1 MSNLDIV
8 DIRDDIREDR
18 GGVDQFNTDNMAGGQ
33 LTVLR
38 ETTARF
44 ENMLSDLSRSFFERG
59 IAQIEQQ
66 ILNGDAVINNP
77 LKVGYLSQ
85 LGFDVSGGKIPKFF
99 TDIFGDNETLPA
111 LQVATSF
118 GYTEA
123 QFQNI
128 PAQAERIAAEGG
140 GNTNVIGEIAGTLT
154 DAQILDAKSEIVR
167 KVLEVANDPNQVLI
181 TSPELTGNKEID
193 DFIKAVF
200 RGVDYH
206 HQDGVLGNEP
216 FKDWLKENNPAAYED
231 TYPEN
236 ESEEEQAAIVD
247 NEGTAGVDITTL
259 PGTGIQINPD
269 GSVTSTGD
277 VGVTNNPAG
286 GGTETT
292 TAGAETTTNTDP
304 TNNPAG
310 GTETGGNQMPNEGDL
325 DRNANGDI
333 VRYEGGQWVVVQDF
347 DDLGTS
353 TSDTN
358 DTFWDDFTTIFNLM
372 RGGSG
377 SMSQDQIQGLTN
389 IVRDLIG
396 DVTTTSEG
404 GSVGDTTATGGNIE
418 DVDIA
423 GGTATA
429 AGGAG
434 GNVTSQ
440 IEQEIG
446 DYIATL
452 ENVGNI
458 EEGAITT
465 EGGAGGAGGMS
476 DVDIGATDIDVGGS
490 SVGNV
495 ETGASTATVGNVST
509 GASTATGGNVEE
521 GAITNT
527 IGDLLA
533 EGAVTASGG
542 AGGTVGNVETGAS
555 TSTST
560 GGSVGN
566 VGGGNVGNVAGGSV
580 GNISTEGTVGNI
592 NLDTAGTV
600 GNVGGGA
607 GGAGGSATIETGAAV
622 GGAGGL
628 GGAGGSVG
636 NIGLNTAGTV
646 GNVGGGSSVIE
657 TGAAQGGQGGSS
669 TAAGGTSNVNV
680 DTSGFGDA
688 ISSLGSTI
696 GGSVG
701 DMMNV
706 LSTILGGQ
714 ADATT
719 TASGNSLAG
728 ILAQEAANRY
738 IADKAAESQANV
750 LAFQQK
756 QYDDAIA
763 RMQPFYDM
771 GVIGAQEVLP
781 EYITA
786 AKNDITYNEFDPF
799 NAEDP
804 TLRFLQDE
812 MRRQVEASAAAGGRL
827 NTGGT
832 LTDLQDRS
840 ANIALARSGELQN
853 INDQQNFELRE
864 RDRYDFKKLQDLI
877 KDSQTA
883 GVTMSGQDQ
892 VFSGLMTPY
901 ADEMYNAQAAGKVKS
916 AQNYYN
922 MFQNLFGG

>member
-1 MSNLDIV
+1 MSEVDTLD
-8 DIRDDIREDR
+8 
-18 GGVDQFNTDNMAGGQ
+18 QGQ
-33 LTVLR
+33 MDGLWKQKAN
-38 ETTARF
+38 ETTATLQRLLDNTASGF
-44 ENMLSDLSRSFFERG
+44 LD
-59 IAQIEQQ
+59 IALREIQTQIN
-66 ILNGDAVINNP
+66 NGDAVINNP
-77 LKVGYLSQ
+77 LKVGFLSQ

-140 GNTNVIGEIAGTLT
+140 GNTNAIGEIAGTLT

-206 HQDGVLGNEP
+206 HQDGVLGNETL
-216 FKDWLKENNPAAYED
+216 KDWLKENNPAAYED

-236 ESEEEQAAIVD
+236 ESEEEQPVIAND
-247 NEGTAGVDITTL
+247 EGTAGVDITTL

-277 VGVTNNPAG
+277 VGVTNTGDNDPTNNPAG

-292 TAGAETTTNTDP
+292 SGAGTTTNTDP

-325 DRNANGDI
+325 DKNANGDI

-542 AGGTVGNVETGAS
+542 AGGNVGNVETGAS

-580 GNISTEGTVGNI
+580 GNIST
-592 NLDTAGTV
+592 AGTV

-607 GGAGGSATIETGAAV
+607 GGAGG
-622 GGAGGL
+622 L
-628 GGAGGSVG
+628 GGAGGNVG
-636 NIGLNTAGTV
+636 NIDLNTAGTV

-719 TASGNSLAG
+719 TASGNNLAG

-738 IADKAAESQANV
+738 IADKAADSQANV

-756 QYDDAIA
+756 QYDDAIS

-853 INDQQNFELRE
+853 INDQQNFELRA
-864 RDRYDFKKLQDLI
+864 RDQYDFDKLQSLI
-877 KDSQTA
+877 TGAQDA
-883 GVTMSGQDQ
+883 GTTMSGSDKA
-892 VFSGLMTPY
+892 FSATMTPY
-901 ADEMYNAQAAGKVKS
+901 AQAMYESQAGEKARRG
-916 AQNYYN
+916 QNYYN
-922 MFQNLFGG
+922 MFQNLFGGP

>member
-1 MSNLDIV
+1 MSEFSSFNFASSPNYNDQVI
-8 DIRDDIREDR
+8 DGSTNPARSFRDFLNENR
-18 GGVDQFNTDNMAGGQ
+18 GGLRNGDHGNPNPLLRILPALYNGNFTVGQ
-33 LTVLR
+33 ALAIL
-38 ETTARF
+38 F
-44 ENMLSDLSRSFFERG
+44 SGSYSDLSQEAIDNATNDYLTPTDQAVKAISSVLG
-59 IAQIEQQ
+59 IPSADVADQ
-66 ILNGDAVINNP
+66 ILQHNAVANP
-77 LKVGYLSQ
+77 EKAATDKNPYAE
-85 LGFDVSGGKIPKFF
+85 LGNP
-99 TDIFGDNETLPA
+99 
-111 LQVATSF
+111 Q
-118 GYTEA
+118 
-123 QFQNI
+123 
-128 PAQAERIAAEGG
+128 

-193 DFIKAVF
+193 DFIEAVF

-206 HQDGVLGNEP
+206 HQDGVLGNETL
-216 FKDWLKENNPAAYED
+216 KDWLKENNPAAYEA

-236 ESEEEQAAIVD
+236 ESEEEQAATVD

-277 VGVTNNPAG
+277 VGVTNTGDNDPTNNPAG

-292 TAGAETTTNTDP
+292 SGAGTTTNTDP

-389 IVRDLIG
+389 IVKDLIG
-396 DVTTTSEG
+396 EITTTSEG
-404 GSVGDTTATGGNIE
+404 GSVGNTTATGGNIE

-542 AGGTVGNVETGAS
+542 AGGNVGNVETGAS

-580 GNISTEGTVGNI
+580 GNIST
-592 NLDTAGTV
+592 AGTV

-607 GGAGGSATIETGAAV
+607 GGAGG
-622 GGAGGL
+622 L
-628 GGAGGSVG
+628 GGAGGNVG
-636 NIGLNTAGTV
+636 NIDLNTAGTV

-719 TASGNSLAG
+719 TASGNNLAG

-738 IADKAAESQANV
+738 IADKAADSQANV

-756 QYDDAIA
+756 QYDDAIS

-771 GVIGAQEVLP
+771 GVTSAQEVLP

-832 LTDLQDRS
+832 LTDLQDRV
-840 ANIALARSGELQN
+840 RKYCTG
-853 INDQQNFELRE
+853 
-864 RDRYDFKKLQDLI
+864 
-877 KDSQTA
+877 
-883 GVTMSGQDQ
+883 
-892 VFSGLMTPY
+892 
-901 ADEMYNAQAAGKVKS
+901 
-916 AQNYYN
+916 
-922 MFQNLFGG
+922 

>member
-1 MSNLDIV
+1 MSEFSSFNFASSPNYNDQVI
-8 DIRDDIREDR
+8 DGSTNPARSFRDFLNENR
-18 GGVDQFNTDNMAGGQ
+18 GGLRNGDHGNPNPLLRILPALYNGNFTVGQ
-33 LTVLR
+33 ALAIL
-38 ETTARF
+38 F
-44 ENMLSDLSRSFFERG
+44 SGSYSDLSQEAIDNATNDYLTPTDQAVKAISSVLG
-59 IAQIEQQ
+59 IPSADVADQ
-66 ILNGDAVINNP
+66 ILQHNAVANP
-77 LKVGYLSQ
+77 EKAATDKNPYAE
-85 LGFDVSGGKIPKFF
+85 LGNP
-99 TDIFGDNETLPA
+99 
-111 LQVATSF
+111 Q
-118 GYTEA
+118 
-123 QFQNI
+123 
-128 PAQAERIAAEGG
+128 

-193 DFIKAVF
+193 DFIEAVF

-206 HQDGVLGNEP
+206 HQDGVLGNETL
-216 FKDWLKENNPAAYED
+216 KDWLKENNPAAYEA

-236 ESEEEQAAIVD
+236 ESEEEQAATVD

-277 VGVTNNPAG
+277 VGVTNTGDNDPTNNPAG

-292 TAGAETTTNTDP
+292 SGAGTTTNTDP

-542 AGGTVGNVETGAS
+542 AGGNVGNVETGAS

-580 GNISTEGTVGNI
+580 GNIST
-592 NLDTAGTV
+592 AGTV

-607 GGAGGSATIETGAAV
+607 GGAGG
-622 GGAGGL
+622 L
-628 GGAGGSVG
+628 GGAGGNVG
-636 NIGLNTAGTV
+636 NIDLNTAGTV

-719 TASGNSLAG
+719 TASGNNLAG

-738 IADKAAESQANV
+738 IADKAADSQANV

-756 QYDDAIA
+756 QYDDAIS

-864 RDRYDFKKLQDLI
+864 RDRYDFRKLQDLI

-892 VFSGLMTPY
+892 AFSGLMTPY
-901 ADEMYNAQAAGKVKS
+901 ADEMYNAQAAGKARS

>member
-1 MSNLDIV
+1 MSEFSSFNFASSPNYNDQVI
-8 DIRDDIREDR
+8 DGSTNPARSFRDFLNENR
-18 GGVDQFNTDNMAGGQ
+18 GGLRNGDHGNPNPLLRILPALYNGNFTVGQ
-33 LTVLR
+33 ALAIL
-38 ETTARF
+38 F
-44 ENMLSDLSRSFFERG
+44 SGSYSDLSQEAIDNATNDYLTPTDQAVKAISSVLG
-59 IAQIEQQ
+59 IPSADVADQ
-66 ILNGDAVINNP
+66 ILQHNAVANP
-77 LKVGYLSQ
+77 EKAATDKNPYAE
-85 LGFDVSGGKIPKFF
+85 LGNP
-99 TDIFGDNETLPA
+99 
-111 LQVATSF
+111 Q
-118 GYTEA
+118 
-123 QFQNI
+123 
-128 PAQAERIAAEGG
+128 

-193 DFIKAVF
+193 DFIEAVF

-206 HQDGVLGNEP
+206 HQDGVLGNETL
-216 FKDWLKENNPAAYED
+216 KDWLKENNPAAYEA
-231 TYPEN
+231 TYPDN
-236 ESEEEQAAIVD
+236 ESEEEQAATVD

-277 VGVTNNPAG
+277 VGVTNTGDNDPTNNPAG

-292 TAGAETTTNTDP
+292 SGAGTTTNTDP

-325 DRNANGDI
+325 DKNANGDI

-389 IVRDLIG
+389 IVKDLIG
-396 DVTTTSEG
+396 EITTTSEG

-542 AGGTVGNVETGAS
+542 AGGNVGNVETGAS

-580 GNISTEGTVGNI
+580 GNIST
-592 NLDTAGTV
+592 AGTV

-607 GGAGGSATIETGAAV
+607 GGAGG
-622 GGAGGL
+622 L
-628 GGAGGSVG
+628 GGAGGNVG
-636 NIGLNTAGTV
+636 NIDLNTAGTV

-719 TASGNSLAG
+719 TASGNNLAG

-738 IADKAAESQANV
+738 IADKAADSQANV

-756 QYDDAIA
+756 QYDDAIS

-864 RDRYDFKKLQDLI
+864 RDRYDFEKLQDLI
-877 KDSQTA
+877 KDSQSA

-892 VFSGLMTPY
+892 AFSGLMTPY
-901 ADEMYNAQAAGKVKS
+901 ADEMYNAQAAGKARS

>member
-1 MSNLDIV
+1 MSNLDTF
-8 DIRDDIREDR
+8 DIRDDINEDR
-18 GGVDQFNTDNMAGGQ
+18 GAVDQFNTDNMAGGQ

-59 IAQIEQQ
+59 VAQIEQQ

-99 TDIFGDNETLPA
+99 TDIFGNNETLPA

-123 QFQNI
+123 QFQDI
-128 PAQAERIAAEGG
+128 PAQADRIAAEGG
-140 GNTNVIGEIAGTLT
+140 GNTNVIGDIAGTLT

-167 KVLEVANDPNQVLI
+167 QVLEVVTDPNQVLI
-181 TSPELTGNKEID
+181 TSPALTGNKEVD
-193 DFIKAVF
+193 DFIEAVF
-200 RGVDYH
+200 RGIDYH

-216 FKDWLKENNPAAYED
+216 FKDWLKENNPEAYD
-231 TYPEN
+231 DAYPEEN
-236 ESEEEQAAIVD
+236 AEEAVAENPVIQDDSEL
-247 NEGTAGVDITTL
+247 TVDITTL

-277 VGVTNNPAG
+277 AGVSNDPTNNPAG
-286 GGTETT
+286 GSTETT
-292 TAGAETTTNTDP
+292 SGAGTTTNTDS

-310 GTETGGNQMPNEGDL
+310 GTETGGNQMDNEGDL
-325 DRNANGDI
+325 GRNADGDL

-347 DDLGTS
+347 NDLGTS

-372 RGGSG
+372 RGDSG

-389 IVRDLIG
+389 IVKDLIG
-396 DVTTTSEG
+396 EITTTSEG
-404 GSVGDTTATGGNIE
+404 GAGGSVGDLDIEGGTAYGGEATGGSVGDTSATGGT
-418 DVDIA
+418 
-423 GGTATA
+423 GGS
-429 AGGAG
+429 
-434 GNVTSQ
+434 VTSQ

-446 DYIATL
+446 DYIATIGDTTATGGS
-452 ENVGNI
+452 VGDTTSGDVTSDI
-458 EEGAITT
+458 EFGDTT
-465 EGGAGGAGGMS
+465 FGDTSAEGG
-476 DVDIGATDIDVGGS
+476 
-490 SVGNV
+490 SVGD
-495 ETGASTATVGNVST
+495 TTSGDVSSEIEFGDT
-509 GASTATGGNVEE
+509 TFGDTTFGDTSATGGNVEE

-542 AGGTVGNVETGAS
+542 EGGLGGAGGL
-555 TSTST
+555 

-566 VGGGNVGNVAGGSV
+566 VGGGNVGNVGGGSV
-580 GNISTEGTVGNI
+580 GNISTEGTVGN
-592 NLDTAGTV
+592 
-600 GNVGGGA
+600 VGGGA
-607 GGAGGSATIETGAAV
+607 ATIEAGAAE
-622 GGAGGL
+622 
-628 GGAGGSVG
+628 GGSVG
-636 NIGLNTAGTV
+636 NV
-646 GNVGGGSSVIE
+646 E
-657 TGAAQGGQGGSS
+657 TGAS
-669 TAAGGTSNVNV
+669 TSTSAGGTSNVNV

-719 TASGNSLAG
+719 TASGNNLAG

-738 IADKAAESQANV
+738 QADKAAESQENV
-750 LAFQQK
+750 LAFQRD
-756 QYDDAIA
+756 QYDDAIL

-771 GVIGAQEVLP
+771 GVTSAQEVLP

-812 MRRQVEASAAAGGRL
+812 MRRQVEATAAAGGRL

-864 RDRYDFKKLQDLI
+864 RDDYDFKKLQDLI
-877 KDSQTA
+877 KDSQQA
-883 GVTMSGQDQ
+883 GVTMSGQDRA
-892 VFSGLMTPY
+892 FSQLMSPY
-901 ADEMYNAQAAGKVKS
+901 ADEMYNAQAAGKARS

-922 MFQNLFGG
+922 MFQNLFGGP

>member
-1 MSNLDIV
+1 MSEFSSFNFASSPNYNDQVI
-8 DIRDDIREDR
+8 DGSTNPARSFRDFLNENR
-18 GGVDQFNTDNMAGGQ
+18 GGLRNGDHGNPNPLLRILPALYNGNFTVGQ
-33 LTVLR
+33 ALAIL
-38 ETTARF
+38 F
-44 ENMLSDLSRSFFERG
+44 SGSYSDLSQEAIDNATNDYLTPTDQAVKAISSVLG
-59 IAQIEQQ
+59 IPYADVADQ
-66 ILNGDAVINNP
+66 ILQHNAVANP
-77 LKVGYLSQ
+77 EKAATDKNPYAE
-85 LGFDVSGGKIPKFF
+85 LGNP
-99 TDIFGDNETLPA
+99 
-111 LQVATSF
+111 Q
-118 GYTEA
+118 
-123 QFQNI
+123 
-128 PAQAERIAAEGG
+128 

-181 TSPELTGNKEID
+181 TSPALTGNKEID
-193 DFIKAVF
+193 DFIEAVF

-206 HQDGVLGNEP
+206 HQDGVLGNETL
-216 FKDWLKENNPAAYED
+216 KDWLKENNPAAYEA
-231 TYPEN
+231 TYPDN
-236 ESEEEQAAIVD
+236 ESEQEQAATVD
-247 NEGTAGVDITTL
+247 NEGAAGVDITTL

-292 TAGAETTTNTDP
+292 SGAGTTTNTDP

-310 GTETGGNQMPNEGDL
+310 GTETGGNEMPNEGDL
-325 DRNANGDI
+325 DRNADGDL
-333 VRYEGGQWVVVQDF
+333 VRYQGGQWVVVQDF
-347 DDLGTS
+347 NDLGTS
-353 TSDTN
+353 DSN

-372 RGGSG
+372 RGGRG

-404 GSVGDTTATGGNIE
+404 GSVGNTTATGGNIE

-458 EEGAITT
+458 EEGAITA
-465 EGGAGGAGGMS
+465 EGGTS
-476 DVDIGATDIDVGGS
+476 DVDIGATDIDVGGATIGDTTATGG
-490 SVGNV
+490 SVGDTT
-495 ETGASTATVGNVST
+495 TGDITSDIEFGDTTFGDTTFGDTSATGGAGGAGGAGGSVGNVST

-542 AGGTVGNVETGAS
+542 AGGNVGNVETGAS

-566 VGGGNVGNVAGGSV
+566 VAGGSV
-580 GNISTEGTVGNI
+580 GNIS
-592 NLDTAGTV
+592 
-600 GNVGGGA
+600 
-607 GGAGGSATIETGAAV
+607 
-622 GGAGGL
+622 
-628 GGAGGSVG
+628 
-636 NIGLNTAGTV
+636 TAGTV

-688 ISSLGSTI
+688 IGSLGDTI
-696 GGSVG
+696 GGTVG
-701 DMMNV
+701 NVMNV

-714 ADATT
+714 SDATT
-719 TASGNSLAG
+719 AASGNSLAG

-771 GVIGAQEVLP
+771 GVTSAQEVLP

-853 INDQQNFELRE
+853 INDQRNFELRA
-864 RDRYDFKKLQDLI
+864 RDQYDFRKLQDLI

-892 VFSGLMTPY
+892 AFSGLMTPY

>member
-216 FKDWLKENNPAAYED
+216 FKDWLKENNPAAYEA
-231 TYPEN
+231 TYPDN
-236 ESEEEQAAIVD
+236 ESEEEQAATVD

-292 TAGAETTTNTDP
+292 SGAGTTTNTDP

-389 IVRDLIG
+389 IVKDLIG
-396 DVTTTSEG
+396 EITTTSEG
-404 GSVGDTTATGGNIE
+404 GSVGNTTATGGNIE

-542 AGGTVGNVETGAS
+542 AGGNVGNVETGAS

-580 GNISTEGTVGNI
+580 GNIST
-592 NLDTAGTV
+592 AGTV

-607 GGAGGSATIETGAAV
+607 

-719 TASGNSLAG
+719 TASGNNLAG

-738 IADKAAESQANV
+738 IADKAADSQANV

-756 QYDDAIA
+756 QYDDAIS

-771 GVIGAQEVLP
+771 GVTSAQEVLP

-853 INDQQNFELRE
+853 INDQQNFELRA
-864 RDRYDFKKLQDLI
+864 RDQYDFDKLQSLI
-877 KDSQTA
+877 TGAQDA
-883 GVTMSGQDQ
+883 GTTMSGSDKA
-892 VFSGLMTPY
+892 FSATMTPY
-901 ADEMYNAQAAGKVKS
+901 AQAMYESQAGEKARRG
-916 AQNYYN
+916 QNYYN
-922 MFQNLFGG
+922 IFQNLFGGS

>member
-1 MSNLDIV
+1 MSAEFDARDNLAPTPYEEEMD
-8 DIRDDIREDR
+8 ELFDR
-18 GGVDQFNTDNMAGGQ
+18 KAD
-33 LTVLR
+33 
-38 ETTARF
+38 ETTATLQRLLDNTASGF
-44 ENMLSDLSRSFFERG
+44 LD
-59 IAQIEQQ
+59 IALREIQTQIN
-66 ILNGDAVINNP
+66 NGDAVINNP
-77 LKVGYLSQ
+77 LKVGFLSQ

-206 HQDGVLGNEP
+206 HQDGVLGNETL
-216 FKDWLKENNPAAYED
+216 KDWLKENNPAAYEA
-231 TYPEN
+231 TYPDN
-236 ESEEEQAAIVD
+236 ESEEEQAATVD

-292 TAGAETTTNTDP
+292 SGAGTTTNTDP

-325 DRNANGDI
+325 DRNADGDL
-333 VRYEGGQWVVVQDF
+333 VRYQGGQWVVVQDF
-347 DDLGTS
+347 NDLGTS
-353 TSDTN
+353 DSN

-396 DVTTTSEG
+396 NVTTTSEG
-404 GSVGDTTATGGNIE
+404 GSVGNTTATGGNIE

-495 ETGASTATVGNVST
+495 STGASTATVGNVST

-542 AGGTVGNVETGAS
+542 AGGNVGNVETGAS

-580 GNISTEGTVGNI
+580 GNIST
-592 NLDTAGTV
+592 AGTV

-607 GGAGGSATIETGAAV
+607 GGAGG
-622 GGAGGL
+622 L
-628 GGAGGSVG
+628 GGAGGNVG

-688 ISSLGSTI
+688 IGSLGDTI
-696 GGSVG
+696 GGTVG
-701 DMMNV
+701 NVMNV

-714 ADATT
+714 SDATT
-719 TASGNSLAG
+719 TASGNNLAG

-738 IADKAAESQANV
+738 QADKAAESQANV

-756 QYDDAIA
+756 QYDDAIS

-771 GVIGAQEVLP
+771 GVTSAQEVLP

-812 MRRQVEASAAAGGRL
+812 MRRQVEATAAAGGRL

-853 INDQQNFELRE
+853 INDQRNFELRA
-864 RDRYDFKKLQDLI
+864 RDQYDFDKLQSLI
-877 KDSQTA
+877 TGAQDA
-883 GVTMSGQDQ
+883 GTTMSGSDKA
-892 VFSGLMTPY
+892 FSATMTPY
-901 ADEMYNAQAAGKVKS
+901 AQAMYESQAGEKARRG
-916 AQNYYN
+916 QNYYN
-922 MFQNLFGG
+922 MFQNLFGGS

>member
-1 MSNLDIV
+1 MSEVDTRDNLAPTPYETEMDQLF
-8 DIRDDIREDR
+8 DR
-18 GGVDQFNTDNMAGGQ
+18 KAD
-33 LTVLR
+33 
-38 ETTARF
+38 ETTATLQRLLDNTASGF
-44 ENMLSDLSRSFFERG
+44 LD
-59 IAQIEQQ
+59 IALREIQTQIN
-66 ILNGDAVINNP
+66 NGDAVINNP
-77 LKVGYLSQ
+77 LKVGFLSQ

-206 HQDGVLGNEP
+206 HQDGVLGNETL
-216 FKDWLKENNPAAYED
+216 KDWLKENNPAAYED

-236 ESEEEQAAIVD
+236 ESEEEQPVIAND
-247 NEGTAGVDITTL
+247 EGTAGVDITTL

-292 TAGAETTTNTDP
+292 SGAGTTTNTDP

-465 EGGAGGAGGMS
+465 EGGAGGAGG
-476 DVDIGATDIDVGGS
+476 
-490 SVGNV
+490 
-495 ETGASTATVGNVST
+495 
-509 GASTATGGNVEE
+509 
-521 GAITNT
+521 
-527 IGDLLA
+527 L
-533 EGAVTASGG
+533 GG
-542 AGGTVGNVETGAS
+542 A
-555 TSTST
+555 
-560 GGSVGN
+560 
-566 VGGGNVGNVAGGSV
+566 GGNVGN
-580 GNISTEGTVGNI
+580 I
-592 NLDTAGTV
+592 D
-600 GNVGGGA
+600 
-607 GGAGGSATIETGAAV
+607 
-622 GGAGGL
+622 
-628 GGAGGSVG
+628 
-636 NIGLNTAGTV
+636 LNTAGTV

-750 LAFQQK
+750 LAFQKK

>member
-1 MSNLDIV
+1 MSEVDTRDNLAPTPYETEMDQLF
-8 DIRDDIREDR
+8 DR
-18 GGVDQFNTDNMAGGQ
+18 KAD
-33 LTVLR
+33 
-38 ETTARF
+38 ETTATLQRLLDNTASGF
-44 ENMLSDLSRSFFERG
+44 LD
-59 IAQIEQQ
+59 IALREIQTQIN
-66 ILNGDAVINNP
+66 NGDAVINNP
-77 LKVGYLSQ
+77 LKVGFLSQ

-236 ESEEEQAAIVD
+236 ESEEEQPVIAND
-247 NEGTAGVDITTL
+247 EGTAGVDITTL

-277 VGVTNNPAG
+277 VGVTNTGDNDPTNNPAG

-542 AGGTVGNVETGAS
+542 AGGNVGNVETGAS

-580 GNISTEGTVGNI
+580 GNIST
-592 NLDTAGTV
+592 AGTV

-607 GGAGGSATIETGAAV
+607 GGAGG
-622 GGAGGL
+622 L
-628 GGAGGSVG
+628 GGAGGNVG
-636 NIGLNTAGTV
+636 NIDLNTAGTV

-750 LAFQQK
+750 LAFQKK

-901 ADEMYNAQAAGKVKS
+901 ADEMYNAQAAVQVKS
-916 AQNYYN
+916 AQIYYN
-922 MFQNLFGG
+922 IFKL

>member
-99 TDIFGDNETLPA
+99 TDIFGNNETLPA

-123 QFQNI
+123 QFQDI

-181 TSPELTGNKEID
+181 TSPALTGNKEID
-193 DFIKAVF
+193 DFIEAVF

-206 HQDGVLGNEP
+206 HQDGVLGNETL
-216 FKDWLKENNPAAYED
+216 KDWLKENNPAAYEN

-236 ESEEEQAAIVD
+236 ESEEEQAATVD

-277 VGVTNNPAG
+277 VGVTNTGDIDIPGGTAYGGEVTNDPTNNPAG
-286 GGTETT
+286 GGTETN
-292 TAGAETTTNTDP
+292 TAGADTNTNTDP

-325 DRNANGDI
+325 DRNENGEI

-347 DDLGTS
+347 NDLGTS
-353 TSDTN
+353 DSN

-389 IVRDLIG
+389 IVKDLIG
-396 DVTTTSEG
+396 EITTTSEG
-404 GSVGDTTATGGNIE
+404 GSVGNTTATGGNIE

-542 AGGTVGNVETGAS
+542 AGGNVGNVETGAS

-600 GNVGGGA
+600 GNVGGG
-607 GGAGGSATIETGAAV
+607 
-622 GGAGGL
+622 
-628 GGAGGSVG
+628 
-636 NIGLNTAGTV
+636 
-646 GNVGGGSSVIE
+646 SSVIE

-688 ISSLGSTI
+688 IGSLGDTI
-696 GGSVG
+696 GGTVG
-701 DMMNV
+701 NVMNV

-719 TASGNSLAG
+719 TASGNNLAG

-738 IADKAAESQANV
+738 EADKAAESQANV

-756 QYDDAIA
+756 QYDDAIS

-771 GVIGAQEVLP
+771 GVTSAQEVLP

-864 RDRYDFKKLQDLI
+864 RDQYDFRKLQDLI
-877 KDSQTA
+877 KGSQSA

-892 VFSGLMTPY
+892 AFSQAMTPY
-901 ADEMYNAQAAGKVKS
+901 AQTMYESQAGEKARRG
-916 AQNYYN
+916 QNYYN
-922 MFQNLFGG
+922 IFQNLFGGS

>member
-1 MSNLDIV
+1 MSEVDTLDSGTF
-8 DIRDDIREDR
+8 D
-18 GGVDQFNTDNMAGGQ
+18 GLWAQKAS
-33 LTVLR
+33 
-38 ETTARF
+38 ETTATFQRLLDTTSAGF
-44 ENMLSDLSRSFFERG
+44 LN
-59 IAQIEQQ
+59 IAVGEIKAQLASGAAI
-66 ILNGDAVINNP
+66 INNP
-77 LKVGYLSQ
+77 LKVGFLSQ
-85 LGFDVSGGKIPKFF
+85 LGFDISGGKIPAFF
-99 TDIFGDNETLPA
+99 EGIFGKNDTIPA
-111 LQVATSF
+111 LEVATSF
-118 GYTEA
+118 GLTEA
-123 QFQNI
+123 QFQDI
-128 PAQAERIAAEGG
+128 PAQADRIAAEGG
-140 GNTNVIGEIAGTLT
+140 GNTNVIGDIAGTLT

-167 KVLEVANDPNQVLI
+167 QVLEVVTDPNQVLI
-181 TSPELTGNKEID
+181 TSPALTGNKEVD
-193 DFIKAVF
+193 DFIEAVF
-200 RGVDYH
+200 RGIDYH
-206 HQDGVLGNEP
+206 HETGILKNETL
-216 FKDWLKENNPAAYED
+216 KNWLKENNPDAYD
-231 TYPEN
+231 DAYPEEN
-236 ESEEEQAAIVD
+236 AEEAVAENPVIQDDSEL
-247 NEGTAGVDITTL
+247 TVDITTL

-277 VGVTNNPAG
+277 AGVSNDPTNNPAG
-286 GGTETT
+286 GSTETT
-292 TAGAETTTNTDP
+292 SGAGTTTNTDP

-310 GTETGGNQMPNEGDL
+310 GTETGGNEMPYEGKL
-325 DRNANGDI
+325 DRNADGDL

-347 DDLGTS
+347 NDLGTS

-372 RGGSG
+372 RSDSG

-389 IVRDLIG
+389 IVKDLIG
-396 DVTTTSEG
+396 EITTTSEG
-404 GSVGDTTATGGNIE
+404 GAGGSVGDLDIE
-418 DVDIA
+418 
-423 GGTATA
+423 GGTAYGGEAT
-429 AGGAG
+429 GGAG

-476 DVDIGATDIDVGGS
+476 DVDIGATDIDASSTVEVGDQTTTIEEGAFD
-490 SVGNV
+490 V
-495 ETGASTATVGNVST
+495 EGGAGGASTATVGNVST

-542 AGGTVGNVETGAS
+542 AGGL
-555 TSTST
+555 

-566 VGGGNVGNVAGGSV
+566 VGGGNVGNVGGGSV
-580 GNISTEGTVGNI
+580 GNISTEGTVGN
-592 NLDTAGTV
+592 
-600 GNVGGGA
+600 VGGGA
-607 GGAGGSATIETGAAV
+607 ATIEAGAAE
-622 GGAGGL
+622 
-628 GGAGGSVG
+628 GGSVG
-636 NIGLNTAGTV
+636 NV
-646 GNVGGGSSVIE
+646 E
-657 TGAAQGGQGGSS
+657 TGAS
-669 TAAGGTSNVNV
+669 TSTSAGGTSNVNV

-719 TASGNSLAG
+719 AASGNNLAG

-738 IADKAAESQANV
+738 TADKAADSQANV

-756 QYDDAIA
+756 QYDDAIS

-771 GVIGAQEVLP
+771 GVTSAQEVLP

-864 RDRYDFKKLQDLI
+864 RDQYDFRKLQDLI
-877 KDSQTA
+877 KDSQSA

-892 VFSGLMTPY
+892 AFSQAMTPY
-901 ADEMYNAQAAGKVKS
+901 AQTMYESQAGEKARRG
-916 AQNYYN
+916 QNYYN
-922 MFQNLFGG
+922 MFQNYFGGP

>member
-216 FKDWLKENNPAAYED
+216 FKDWLKENNPAAYEA
-231 TYPEN
+231 TYPDN
-236 ESEEEQAAIVD
+236 ESEEEQAATVD

-292 TAGAETTTNTDP
+292 SGAGTTTNTDP

-389 IVRDLIG
+389 IVKDLIG
-396 DVTTTSEG
+396 EITTTSEG
-404 GSVGDTTATGGNIE
+404 GSVGNTTATGGNIE

-542 AGGTVGNVETGAS
+542 AGGNVGNVETGAS

-580 GNISTEGTVGNI
+580 GNIST
-592 NLDTAGTV
+592 AGTV

-607 GGAGGSATIETGAAV
+607 GGAGG
-622 GGAGGL
+622 L
-628 GGAGGSVG
+628 GGAGGNVG
-636 NIGLNTAGTV
+636 NIDLNTAGTV

-719 TASGNSLAG
+719 TASGNNLAG

-738 IADKAAESQANV
+738 IADKAADSQANV

-756 QYDDAIA
+756 QYDDAIS

-771 GVIGAQEVLP
+771 GVTSAQEVLP

-864 RDRYDFKKLQDLI
+864 RDRYDFRKLQDLI

-892 VFSGLMTPY
+892 AFSGLMTPY
-901 ADEMYNAQAAGKVKS
+901 ADEMYNAQAAGKARS

>member
-1 MSNLDIV
+1 MCQGAKSPNSLQISLA
-8 DIRDDIREDR
+8 ITKRCPHYKWQHPLAI
-18 GGVDQFNTDNMAGGQ
+18 QK
-33 LTVLR
+33 
-38 ETTARF
+38 
-44 ENMLSDLSRSFFERG
+44 RSFKTF
-59 IAQIEQQ
+59 
-66 ILNGDAVINNP
+66 
-77 LKVGYLSQ
+77 Q
-85 LGFDVSGGKIPKFF
+85 LRRKG
-99 TDIFGDNETLPA
+99 
-111 LQVATSF
+111 LQ
-118 GYTEA
+118 
-123 QFQNI
+123 
-128 PAQAERIAAEGG
+128 RKG

-206 HQDGVLGNEP
+206 HQDGVLGNETL
-216 FKDWLKENNPAAYED
+216 KDWLKENNPAAYEA
-231 TYPEN
+231 TYPDN
-236 ESEEEQAAIVD
+236 ESEEEQAATVD

-292 TAGAETTTNTDP
+292 SGAGTTTNTDP

-325 DRNANGDI
+325 DRNADGDL
-333 VRYEGGQWVVVQDF
+333 VRYQGGQWVVVQDF
-347 DDLGTS
+347 NDLGTS
-353 TSDTN
+353 DSN

-429 AGGAG
+429 LGGAG
-434 GNVTSQ
+434 GNVASE
-440 IEQEIG
+440 IELEIG

-458 EEGAITT
+458 EEGAITA
-465 EGGAGGAGGMS
+465 EGGTS
-476 DVDIGATDIDVGGS
+476 DVDIGATDIDVGGATIGDTTATGG
-490 SVGNV
+490 SVGDTT
-495 ETGASTATVGNVST
+495 TGDITSDIEFGDTTFGDTTFGDTSATGGAGGAGGSVGNVST

-542 AGGTVGNVETGAS
+542 AGGNVGNVETGAS

-580 GNISTEGTVGNI
+580 GNIST
-592 NLDTAGTV
+592 AGTV

-607 GGAGGSATIETGAAV
+607 GGAGG
-622 GGAGGL
+622 L
-628 GGAGGSVG
+628 GGAGGNVG

-688 ISSLGSTI
+688 IGSLGDTI
-696 GGSVG
+696 GGTVG
-701 DMMNV
+701 NVMNV

-714 ADATT
+714 ANATT
-719 TASGNSLAG
+719 AASGNNLAG

-738 IADKAAESQANV
+738 QADKAAESQANV

-771 GVIGAQEVLP
+771 GVTSAQEVLP

-853 INDQQNFELRE
+853 INDQRNFELRA
-864 RDRYDFKKLQDLI
+864 RDQYDFDKLQSLI
-877 KDSQTA
+877 TGAQDA
-883 GVTMSGQDQ
+883 GTTMSGSDKA
-892 VFSGLMTPY
+892 FSAAMTPY
-901 ADEMYNAQAAGKVKS
+901 AQAMYESQAGEKARRG
-916 AQNYYN
+916 QNYYN
-922 MFQNLFGG
+922 MFQNLFGGS